1 MEYRQFFLTT
11 VDVTGRIGID
21 LKNWVKKTDD
31 NGQYIIDKDGNPI
44 LEEIYSVKTGTVLTI
59 NTETKKLY
67 DEKEEIEL
75 TDISA
80 SFTPQKIEFMKAGG
94 SYAIVFGKKL
104 QAFACNTLGL
114 ELKSVYAPSKNYFT
128 QGTRAYRC

>member
-1 MEYRQFFLTT
+1 M
-11 VDVTGRIGID
+11 GIEARREINEI
-21 LKNWVKKTDD
+21 KVKKTDD

-80 SFTPQKIEFMKAGG
+80 SFTF
-94 SYAIVFGKKL
+94 
-104 QAFACNTLGL
+104 
-114 ELKSVYAPSKNYFT
+114 PSSIN
-128 QGTRAYRC
+128 R